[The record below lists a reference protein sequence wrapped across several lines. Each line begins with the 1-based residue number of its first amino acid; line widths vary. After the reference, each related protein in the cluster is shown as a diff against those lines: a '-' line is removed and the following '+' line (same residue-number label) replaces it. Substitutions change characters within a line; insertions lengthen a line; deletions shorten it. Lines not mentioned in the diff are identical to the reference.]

1 MKSNNVKRDRSRL
14 LEKTKKQ
21 FEVCLLY
28 AEGLKISQ
36 ISDKMGLDRKTVR
49 KYLKEC
55 CIENGED
62 LQFCVN
68 LPKKDSKNEKSSFQN
83 SPVEKF
89 NIPMNERFKDP
100 DSIRHFFGSI

>member
-1 MKSNNVKRDRSRL
+1 MKSNNVKRDHSRL

-36 ISDKMGLDRKTVR
+36 ISDKIGLDRKTVR

-68 LPKKDSKNEKSSFQN
+68 LPNLTITNIKS
-83 SPVEKF
+83 EL
-89 NIPMNERFKDP
+89 
-100 DSIRHFFGSI
+100 